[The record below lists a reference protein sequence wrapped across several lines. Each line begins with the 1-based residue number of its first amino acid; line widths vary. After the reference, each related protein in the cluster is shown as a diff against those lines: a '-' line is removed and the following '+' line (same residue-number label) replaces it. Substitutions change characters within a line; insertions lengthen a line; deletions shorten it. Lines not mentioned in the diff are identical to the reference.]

1 MSLSDAQTRT
11 TLRLVF
17 LILLLDVMGISILWP
32 VVAFIVREY
41 SDSAIM
47 LTLLTALYSAAQF
60 FAAPAMGRFGDR
72 WGRRPV
78 LIASLVGSAVGY
90 VLFGLGG
97 ALWVLML
104 SRLIDGI
111 TAGNQSVAA
120 AVIADVSTRETRAKN
135 FTLFG
140 MAWGLGII
148 IGPALGAALGQWH
161 LAAPAYLA
169 GALSALAAIISLRV
183 LPETLSEA
191 HRDTRP
197 LRWADLNPFTAIF
210 ELMRRPLLGRVLLV
224 LCLFNFVFNG
234 YNSTE
239 GLYLLDRFHVQP
251 WQIGTLLALAGFA
264 LASLQ
269 RVVPPLNAR
278 FGGRRVAIF
287 AFFALAVCALATWLT
302 PVFGGLYVVVTL
314 RTAAAGL
321 IFPTLGALM
330 SSQVQPREQG
340 VLMGVNAALTSAM
353 TIFGPL
359 WAGAVYDRVM
369 PGAPYWMGAILLA
382 LTALVLIGLREPAA
396 RPSGPPAA

>member
-1 MSLSDAQTRT
+1 MSLTDAQIRN

-17 LILLLDVMGISILWP
+17 LILLLDVVGISILWP
-32 VVAFIVREY
+32 VAAFIVRQY

-90 VLFGLGG
+90 LLFGLGG

-120 AVIADVSTRETRAKN
+120 AVIADVSTPQTRARN
-135 FTLFG
+135 FTFFG

-169 GALSALAAIISLRV
+169 AALSLLAAIISLKV
-183 LPETLSEA
+183 MPETLPEA
-191 HRDTRP
+191 QRDTRP
-197 LRWADLNPFTAIF
+197 LRGADLNPFTAIF
-210 ELMRRPLLGRVLLV
+210 GFMRRPVLGRSLLV
-224 LCLFNFVFNG
+224 LCLFNFTFNG

-251 WQIGTLLALAGFA
+251 WQIGALLALAGLA
-264 LASLQ
+264 LFSLQ
-269 RVVPPLNAR
+269 RIVPPLVAR
-278 FGGRRVAIF
+278 FGGRRVASF
-287 AFFALAVCALATWLT
+287 SLLALAVFVLATWLT
-302 PVFGGLYVVVTL
+302 PVFAGLYLVVAL
-314 RTAAAGL
+314 RTAAGGL
-321 IFPTLGALM
+321 VFPTLGALM

-340 VLMGVNAALTSAM
+340 ALMGVNAALASAM

-359 WAGAVYDRVM
+359 WAGAVYDRVS
-369 PGAPYWMGAILLA
+369 PGAPYWMGAILL
-382 LTALVLIGLREPAA
+382 LFTAAILFGVREAAA